1 MPRYQSSAAKAADNR
16 SSAYTLLA
24 VGGIGFV
31 VVVLI
36 FLNVIPFYQNAGITR
51 YLVCGVMGAM
61 FILFIV
67 FGFVS
72 MRDSR
77 LLLVKAKS
85 ENSLFSE
92 ITRWCEEN
100 LNGAAIDEVIFDAE
114 ESMDELTDEE
124 KYYRRTEKMRAMI
137 EEKFMN
143 LDEAF
148 VDNFVD
154 EYYQGLYED
163 NSDHSR

>member
-1 MPRYQSSAAKAADNR
+1 MPRYQSSEAKAADNR

-24 VGGIGFV
+24 VGGVGFV

-36 FLNVIPFYQNAGITR
+36 FLNVIPLYQNAGISK

-61 FILFIV
+61 FVLFIV

-77 LLLVKAKS
+77 LLSVKAKS
-85 ENSLFSE
+85 ESSLLSE

-100 LNGAAIDEVIFDAE
+100 LDGAAIDAMILDAE
-114 ESMDELTDEE
+114 ETMDDLSDEE
-124 KYYRRTEKMRAMI
+124 KYYRRTEKMRALI
-137 EEKFMN
+137 DDKFMN

-148 VDNFVD
+148 VDDFVD
-154 EYYQGLYED
+154 GYYQGLYED